1 MAYVASLGGGNMRG
15 AFANSNGA
23 VVTVFA
29 HIRGLA
35 MIQGHYIVLPAGTGR
50 MTGFA

>member
-15 AFANSNGA
+15 ALAGGNGTVMA
-23 VVTVFA
+23 VLA

-35 MIQGHYIVLPAGTGR
+35 VVQGHYIGLPAGTGR
-50 MTGFA
+50 MAGFA